1 MEMEELENIP
11 RLCTEM
17 QLLEYPE
24 EYIIKPSIGG
34 SYQSLSISR
43 SDGSLNLISEAPIT
57 SPMEMTVIYGVVGA
71 IKLLAGT
78 YVFVITS
85 RKQVGMHQGF
95 PVFQIMSL
103 KFLSCNKVLK
113 LSTSEE
119 KRDEA
124 YFVSLL
130 KIVETSSGLYF
141 SYQTDLTLNAQ
152 RAHNF
157 AGLRKI
163 PPLWKQADPRFLW
176 NRILIEE
183 LIETKLDPYI
193 LPVIQGSFQTIQVT
207 LKESLVKVTLISRR
221 CIRRIGTR
229 MWRRGADLEGHV
241 ANFIETEQL
250 LEVDGFITSY
260 LQVRGSIP
268 VLWEQI
274 VDLTYK
280 PKLNIINTDET
291 PKVVERHFRNL
302 VQRYGS
308 VLAVDLADQKGNEG
322 PLSLAYADA
331 VQSLKH
337 IRYVSFDFHHIC
349 GLVHF
354 VRLQLLYEQ
363 IAEDLKEQGYFLTNP
378 AREIIEEQKGIVRV
392 NCIDCLDRTNV
403 TQSLLAQ
410 NSFDSQLQQI
420 GLFSTSECMLQ
431 HSDFHRQFMIL
442 WANHGD
448 EVSIQYSGTHALKG
462 DFVRYGRQTV
472 SGLIKDGFSALA
484 RYYLNNF
491 HDGIRQDAMDLVAG
505 HYTVSRGNPSPFRL
519 NGFESLAYLPVASV
533 LIVGG
538 LTITTLSLQRG
549 ARDAHHFLCS
559 VVWAGITTGV
569 MAIVKANG
577 RLFCSR
583 PRLCKLY

>member
-1 MEMEELENIP
+1 MEEMENIP
-11 RLCTEM
+11 RLCAEM

-24 EYIIKPSIGG
+24 EYIIKPSDGG
-34 SYQSLSISR
+34 SYQPLSLSR

-57 SPMEMTVIYGVVGA
+57 GAMEMTVIYGVVGA

-103 KFLSCNKVLK
+103 KFLSCNKALE
-113 LSTSEE
+113 LSTAEE

-152 RAHNF
+152 RTHNF
-157 AGLRKI
+157 EGLRKI

-176 NRILIEE
+176 NRSLIEE
-183 LIETKLDPYI
+183 LLEAKLEPYI
-193 LPVIQGSFQTIQVT
+193 LPVIQGSFQTIQLT
-207 LKESLVKVTLISRR
+207 LKESLVTVTLISRR
-221 CIRRIGTR
+221 CFRRIGTR

-250 LEVDGFITSY
+250 LEVNGFVTSY

-291 PKVVERHFRNL
+291 PKVVERHFRDL
-302 VQRYGS
+302 VQRYGP
-308 VLAVDLADQKGNEG
+308 VVAVDLADRQGNEG
-322 PLSLAYADA
+322 PLSFAYEDA

-337 IRYVSFDFHHIC
+337 IRYVSFDFHRIC

-354 VRLQLLYEQ
+354 ECLQLLYEKV
-363 IAEDLKEQGYFLTNP
+363 AEDLKRQGYFLRNP
-378 AREIIEEQKGIVRV
+378 AGEIIEEQKGIVRV

-403 TQSLLAQ
+403 TQSFLAQ
-410 NSFDSQLQQI
+410 KSFDSQLQQI

-431 HSDFHRQFMIL
+431 HPDFHREFKIL

-448 EVSIQYSGTHALKG
+448 VVSIQYSGTHALKG

-472 SGLIKDGFSALA
+472 SGLIKDGFSALT

-505 HYTVSRGNPSPFRL
+505 HYTVSRGNPSPFHL

-538 LTITTLSLQRG
+538 LTVTTLSLRQA
-549 ARDAHHFLCS
+549 ARDAQHFLRS
-559 VVWAGITTGV
+559 VVWAGVTAGV
-569 MAIVKANG
+569 MAIVNANG